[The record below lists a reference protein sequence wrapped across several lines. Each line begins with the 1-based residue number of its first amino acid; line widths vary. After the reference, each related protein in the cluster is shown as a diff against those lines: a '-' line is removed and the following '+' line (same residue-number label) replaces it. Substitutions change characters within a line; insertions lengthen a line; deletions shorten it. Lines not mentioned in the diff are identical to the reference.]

1 MKYSE
6 PFVTNNLCNPNNNG
20 LLTLFPCILFY
31 QTYFYKSTLNKT
43 KPLF

>member
-31 QTYFYKSTLNKT
+31 SI
-43 KPLF
+43 KPIPIRAL